1 MLICSPRHPRG
12 VSVDAIQKQIKKS
25 TPAYRML
32 KLDKRLQLALAD
44 VRDAFS
50 VQVFAGT
57 MLSLRCF
64 AVLALTC
71 RVLSSGHAIHSAETQ
86 AVPASVKQYLDAAQH
101 DLPLSEIVTV
111 TVK

>member
-1 MLICSPRHPRG
+1 MLIRSPRHPRG
-12 VSVDAIQKQIKKS
+12 VSVNAIQKQIEKS
-25 TPAYRML
+25 TGRI
-32 KLDKRLQLALAD
+32 KSTEKRLQLALAD

-64 AVLALTC
+64 AVLVLTC